1 MKSKFT
7 GLILAAVLLFGSVGL
22 VGCRPG
28 GSSTVDEY
36 TPNLDVDYEITETL
50 KVGITADAREKEL
63 IEGIRFI
70 DREKGWSVRVVPKND
85 LKGFRVVAEAA
96 SSETA
101 EEICD
106 FYLKKIRSDKNSVD
120 KSE

>member
-63 IEGIRFI
+63 IERHH
-70 DREKGWSVRVVPKND
+70 S
-85 LKGFRVVAEAA
+85 A
-96 SSETA
+96 
-101 EEICD
+101 
-106 FYLKKIRSDKNSVD
+106 
-120 KSE
+120 